1 MLVMTMVIVTM
12 ENVIARMDSQD
23 HYVNSILVQVD
34 VLDMDRVVLENAL
47 ARNYGKEMIVV
58 KLFVHWIVIKMEF
71 VQMKENVSVILVGKE
86 LTVGLNNALEI
97 VMVGVNANQLT
108 LILSNVIVLLVIL
121 E

>member
-1 MLVMTMVIVTM
+1 
-12 ENVIARMDSQD
+12 
-23 HYVNSILVQVD
+23 
-34 VLDMDRVVLENAL
+34 
-47 ARNYGKEMIVV
+47 
-58 KLFVHWIVIKMEF
+58 MEF